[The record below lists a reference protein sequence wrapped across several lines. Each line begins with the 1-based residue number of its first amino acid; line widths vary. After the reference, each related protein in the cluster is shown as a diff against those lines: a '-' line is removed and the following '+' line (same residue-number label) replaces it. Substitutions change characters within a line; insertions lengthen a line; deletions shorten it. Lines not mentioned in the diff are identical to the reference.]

1 MRVKLVTTVTTFIET
16 DDPNTSFEEAK
27 SEIFNKYAKEDD
39 HPEGAEEL
47 LRSQYG
53 AVSYDRIYRTRIEHS
68 FDQAVEG
75 E

>member
-16 DDPNTSFEEAK
+16 DDPSTSFEEAK
-27 SEIFNKYAKEDD
+27 DEIFSKYAQEDD

-47 LRSQYG
+47 LRSQYD
-53 AVSYDRIYRTRIEHS
+53 AVSYDRIYRTRIEHK
-68 FDQAVEG
+68 FEKVVEG

>member
-16 DDPNTSFEEAK
+16 DDSSTSYEEAK
-27 SEIFNKYAKEDD
+27 GEIFSKYAKQDD

-47 LRSQYG
+47 LRSQYS
-53 AVSYDRIYRTRIEHS
+53 AVSYDHIYRTRIEHT
-68 FDQAVEG
+68 FEKVVEG